1 MTTTID
7 DIREILKKLA
17 QSQQE
22 LNQSQQ
28 ELSQAQKETDRQIK
42 SVSKPNMTA
51 CLSLNYITK
60 NFHHFGKFFAC

>member
-42 SVSKPNMTA
+42 SVILGTVMD
-51 CLSLNYITK
+51 
-60 NFHHFGKFFAC
+60 